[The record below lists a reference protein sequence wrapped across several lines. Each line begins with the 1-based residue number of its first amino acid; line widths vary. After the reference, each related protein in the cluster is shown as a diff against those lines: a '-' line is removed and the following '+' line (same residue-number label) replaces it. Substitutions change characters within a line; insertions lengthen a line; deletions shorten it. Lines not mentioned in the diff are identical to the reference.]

1 MLWDVLEGFED
12 LGSIRGNDSRFY
24 KINRCTEFGFELPE
38 MLKVFDESSRDD
50 LEILIDTLKNVAV
63 KRGIPIDGLVMK
75 YDSIAYS
82 KQKGGT
88 SHHNNDGI
96 AFKFEDETADT
107 VLQDIEW
114 SLGRT
119 GQLTPVAIFDPVDLD
134 GTVVTRASVHNLSIM
149 RNLLGKPFIGQK
161 VCVAKQN
168 MIIPQIIKAE
178 KLIE

>member
-1 MLWDVLEGFED
+1 
-12 LGSIRGNDSRFY
+12 
-24 KINRCTEFGFELPE
+24 

-119 GQLTPVAIFDPVDLD
+119 VVDCPKITLMD
-134 GTVVTRASVHNLSIM
+134 NSFANNPKKSFI
-149 RNLLGKPFIGQK
+149 RN
-161 VCVAKQN
+161 V
-168 MIIPQIIKAE
+168 
-178 KLIE
+178 